1 MRVNLWGE
9 SGREAALL
17 FYVCGSVVR
26 LLLIARYGG
35 VAGAMQGS
43 GILVRKTHRANSND
57 CLPCVFIDNT
67 IKNWSRYFI
76 NWRVAGLCLRLS
88 RRLNT
93 LLRGRFA
100 CLWSAF
106 VRLCLCSS
114 ALLLCFCHY
123 ARFASL
129 FCLPL
134 CPSCATD
141 YAYLNVASSDTV
153 SFLRPFARRAAN
165 TLRPLAVAILARN
178 PCLLILLRRDGW
190 NVLFIAI
197 TISFLLFL
205 QFPYHC
211 ISPVDWVLC
220 GVQRYNDFLILQS
233 ICRNFSRF

>member
-106 VRLCLCSS
+106 VRPAMPLFVS
-114 ALLLCFCHY
+114 
-123 ARFASL
+123 FATVL
-129 FCLPL
+129 LPL
-134 CPSCATD
+134 CSFCEPLLSAPLPFVRDRLCVLERSLVRYGQLLATLCATCSQHLAAIGGSHSCAESVLVDSLT
-141 YAYLNVASSDTV
+141 ARWLECSLHCHNYLVFIVFTI
-153 SFLRPFARRAAN
+153 
-165 TLRPLAVAILARN
+165 PLPLHK
-178 PCLLILLRRDGW
+178 PCGLGIMRSAK
-190 NVLFIAI
+190 V
-197 TISFLLFL
+197 
-205 QFPYHC
+205 
-211 ISPVDWVLC
+211 
-220 GVQRYNDFLILQS
+220 
-233 ICRNFSRF
+233 

>member
-1 MRVNLWGE
+1 M
-9 SGREAALL
+9 
-17 FYVCGSVVR
+17 
-26 LLLIARYGG
+26 LIARYGG
-35 VAGAMQGS
+35 VASAMQGS
-43 GILVRKTHRANSND
+43 GILIRKTHRANSND

-93 LLRGRFA
+93 FILGFAFARLLVVCFRSSGYASVRQLCYCA
-100 CLWSAF
+100 SATML
-106 VRLCLCSS
+106 VLRASS
-114 ALLLCFCHY
+114 VCPSA
-123 ARFASL
+123 
-129 FCLPL
+129 
-134 CPSCATD
+134 PSCATD